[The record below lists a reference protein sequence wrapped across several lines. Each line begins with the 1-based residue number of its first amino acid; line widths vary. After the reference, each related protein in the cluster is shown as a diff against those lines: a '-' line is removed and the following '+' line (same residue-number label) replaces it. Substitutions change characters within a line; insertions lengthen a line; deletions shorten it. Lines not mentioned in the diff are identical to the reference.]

1 MSSPFMARES
11 ALGHGQASRPRAYAG
26 AIRWQGGRAPF
37 TGLGEVFGKV
47 LSLVPGA
54 WPFVVPKGGAVYSAM

>member
-11 ALGHGQASRPRAYAG
+11 ALGHGQASRPRACAG
-26 AIRWQGGRAPF
+26 AVRCKGGRAPF
-37 TGLGEVFGKV
+37 TGFGEVLGKI

-54 WPFVVPKGGAVYSAM
+54 WPFVVPKGGAVYSAT